1 MSIDK
6 ANKMRMKLFHYIF
19 LLFFVIK
26 FFSLFQTSLIIII
39 DKCTKLDCTPYK
51 IVNTPPP
58 PIKSENQKRNGTAHN
73 HLKGDKR
80 PHRI

>member
-6 ANKMRMKLFHYIF
+6 ANKMRMKLFHYISF
-19 LLFFVIK
+19 FFFVIQ

-51 IVNTPPP
+51 IVNPPP
-58 PIKSENQKRNGTAHN
+58 PIKSENQNETVLRT
-73 HLKGDKR
+73 
-80 PHRI
+80 II